1 MRWRR
6 WRIARRCCAGST
18 TSIWRRAPG
27 RWSTRSRWPVIAVP
41 AARMLIT
48 IRWSKRYDDPDERLV
63 HGFAHAYRLLSH
75 HPAVSPILRL
85 NPEIFLPYVITH
97 DSYALNLGIT
107 FRRIIPVEGR
117 PLRGHTHT
125 VRRARRARLPHP
137 DPHPLDRIR
146 TRKARRP
153 GELRAQLPDPRFEPP
168 PRHKARN
175 RLTPTLF
182 ILDRPLA
189 SAGVQVVTP
198 SSSLASSSPTAD
210 STPAGS
216 E

>member
-1 MRWRR
+1 MDEV
-6 WRIARRCCAGST
+6 ARRARVG
-18 TSIWRRAPG
+18 RATLYKHFPG
-27 RWSTRSRWPVIAVP
+27 RDALIGAVVQTEL
-41 AARMLIT
+41 AKFFAEVQ
-48 IRWSKRYDDPDERLV
+48 SGVERYDDPDERLV

-125 VRRARRARLPHP
+125 VCRARRARLPHP

-146 TRKARRP
+146 TRRARRP